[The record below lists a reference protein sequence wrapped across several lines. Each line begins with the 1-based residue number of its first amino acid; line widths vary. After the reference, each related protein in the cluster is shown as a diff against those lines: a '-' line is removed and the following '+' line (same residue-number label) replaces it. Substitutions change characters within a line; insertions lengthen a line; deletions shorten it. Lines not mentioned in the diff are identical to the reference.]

1 MSTMAKIQD
10 IAWSPRTYELKEVI
24 RECRFPVLVKVTTGF
39 YASNEIDSIANE
51 QILRIHRLQRQ
62 QRVIAM
68 DKRGRYFS
76 IPVQY
81 RFSKFDLLR
90 NGYPEGASRHLWEI
104 VEGNALPLDVRF
116 ASQNELVFGLKY
128 IDDSVR
134 LGDNFGKLTLIKM
147 YEEHYLQSNAIN
159 DGTLDKTVINIPMYS
174 KLCVVTG
181 QGLRSGNRDKWKKM
195 CAIFDNAVKKKVNFD
210 KSPGNL
216 DISLFSQGNLNTLE
230 QNFYEELEPYGTLTI
245 TPRSGGSRTSRDA
258 QTNPPK
264 LPERPASIKRSPD
277 GFRATAPSPVYVP
290 SLSPSRVEEMKV
302 GRYNLYNSSPFRRHD
317 GRPSTFSAAT
327 AASSGLTPGKFKA
340 VKIDGNLERKHKQR
354 RTRTD
359 DENRNIRP
367 VQSLRV
373 RKKVS
378 FFLDDIPQI
387 ESNEYETLRQSFPV
401 DIPPPDYDMNS
412 MERQPAPDYD
422 MDAIDGR
429 KINSTTSGQVEKQ
442 DSEGAGYLVPPPP
455 VNSER
460 HPSPSRNSSA
470 KDSKDTVEQGP
481 SMSQLLA
488 ELTVAQKRLKK
499 VNPESPQN
507 GQQNASE
514 QGS

>member
-90 NGYPEGASRHLWEI
+90 NGYP
-104 VEGNALPLDVRF
+104 
-116 ASQNELVFGLKY
+116 
-128 IDDSVR
+128 
-134 LGDNFGKLTLIKM
+134 
-147 YEEHYLQSNAIN
+147 
-159 DGTLDKTVINIPMYS
+159 GTLDKTVINIPMYS